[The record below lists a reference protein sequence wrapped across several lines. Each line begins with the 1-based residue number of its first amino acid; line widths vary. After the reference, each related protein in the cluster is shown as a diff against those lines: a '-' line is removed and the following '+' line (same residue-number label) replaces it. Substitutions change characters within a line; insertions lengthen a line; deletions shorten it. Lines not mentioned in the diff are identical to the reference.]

1 MSILIIGIVIVED
14 GTDWNS
20 AEYMKL
26 FRWRKTHKLW
36 LRKVVS
42 VLSFKIIK
50 MTFLEFVVSKIFGPI
65 MTNLIC
71 MPYYRPWFEDL
82 SDVQSFDLSHARN
95 LRIPVLNNAQNA
107 AESVIF
113 SIILRLIASN
123 LYTLSNLFV
132 SCCLNLYV
140 Q

>member
-1 MSILIIGIVIVED
+1 
-14 GTDWNS
+14 
-20 AEYMKL
+20 
-26 FRWRKTHKLW
+26 
-36 LRKVVS
+36 
-42 VLSFKIIK
+42 

-123 LYTLSNLFV
+123 LYTQYLVSVVAYPIFLFHAA
-132 SCCLNLYV
+132 
-140 Q
+140 

>member
-1 MSILIIGIVIVED
+1 
-14 GTDWNS
+14 
-20 AEYMKL
+20 
-26 FRWRKTHKLW
+26 
-36 LRKVVS
+36 
-42 VLSFKIIK
+42 
-50 MTFLEFVVSKIFGPI
+50 MTFSEFVVSKIFGPI

-71 MPYYRPWFEDL
+71 MPYYSPWFEDL

-123 LYTLSNLFV
+123 LYTQWLIQSFCFMLLKFICTIEKDGGNWSLVFKTTHGKNHARNERIRRQFSRYV
-132 SCCLNLYV
+132 ILYI
-140 Q
+140 